1 MRGITKSQLQDLLMD
16 LPSKSVLTTGA
27 SGNILIKVDGKHFG
41 YIDINDQTVHLAGD
55 KK

>member
-1 MRGITKSQLQDLLMD
+1 MRGITKAQMQELLQE
-16 LPSKSVLTTGA
+16 LPSKSILTTGA

-41 YIDINDQTVHLAGD
+41 YIDINDQTVHLAED